1 MSQALEWW
9 STRCHISLRFMELF
23 AITRSHSCQRM
34 PASLMIPAPMHPAI
48 NGPTIGTSAYPQSDF
63 PFPLIGRMAW
73 ARRGPKSRAGFN
85 AYPVGPPSPSPIAHT
100 SVPQNHGPNP
110 IASPVD
116 DTALLEKVEPT
127 TIRHVV
133 AMISVSRF
141 AGKLRMAGAVQKTP
155 NFLLG
160 SGV

>member
-1 MSQALEWW
+1 MIHAPLP
-9 STRCHISLRFMELF
+9 
-23 AITRSHSCQRM
+23 
-34 PASLMIPAPMHPAI
+34 PAMTVPAA
-48 NGPTIGTSAYPQSDF
+48 GTSAYPHFDF
-63 PFPLIGRMAW
+63 SFPPIGRMAW

-85 AYPVGPPSPSPIAHT
+85 AYPVGPPSPSPIAQT
-100 SVPQNHGPNP
+100 RAPQNHGPNP

-155 NFLLG
+155 NFVLG
-160 SGV
+160 SGVTFQCGR